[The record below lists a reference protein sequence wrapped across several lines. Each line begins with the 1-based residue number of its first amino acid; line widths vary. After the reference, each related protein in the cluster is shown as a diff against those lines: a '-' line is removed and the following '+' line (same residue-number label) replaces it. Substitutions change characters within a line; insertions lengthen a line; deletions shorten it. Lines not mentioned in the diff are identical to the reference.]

1 MKIAKKEVKTNKQKT
16 KQKTSIK
23 ETDNQLKKLTYINID
38 KSQNRIETLKL
49 LRIGFVWAGVV

>member
-49 LRIGFVWAGVV
+49 LRIETLKQV